1 MIIRRSTAHVRPGL
15 LDEFRA
21 FIEAGTVGFAALDGF
36 VSDEI
41 VVGPD
46 TLTYVSRWRDAAA
59 LAAYAGPRWRT
70 EPVVLEDEDQF
81 LVEPLVVRH
90 VELRR
95 AVPEDAPV
103 IADVWHAAWGDG
115 HRGLVPAALEAA
127 RTRDSFGPRAA
138 ARVPGTTVAVVDDPA
153 LDDPALDNPVLDGSA
168 VDSPAADGPA
178 VEGPAVDG
186 PAVEGG
192 AADRPAVDGMAE
204 LAESRI
210 VGFVTVRGEEL
221 EQLFVAATH
230 RGSGIAADLLSA
242 GEARIAAAGHPEAWL
257 AVVAGN
263 TRARRFYE
271 RAGWS
276 DGGPLDYQ
284 AETPEGPVPVSTRR
298 YLRRLR

>member
-1 MIIRRSTAHVRPGL
+1 MIIRRSTARVRPGL

-41 VVGPD
+41 VVRPAGSGPG

-70 EPVVLEDEDQF
+70 EPVVLEDEDRF
-81 LVEPLVVRH
+81 LVEPLAVRH

-95 AVPEDAPV
+95 AVPEDAPA

-127 RTRDSFGPRAA
+127 RTRDSFGPRAV
-138 ARVPGTTVAVVDDPA
+138 ARVPGTTVAVVD
-153 LDDPALDNPVLDGSA
+153 
-168 VDSPAADGPA
+168 GPA
-178 VEGPAVDG
+178 EP
-186 PAVEGG
+186 
-192 AADRPAVDGMAE
+192 
-204 LAESRI
+204 AESRV

-221 EQLFVAATH
+221 EQLFVAAPH
-230 RGSGIAADLLSA
+230 RGSGVAADLLSA

-284 AETPEGPVPVSTRR
+284 AETPLGPVPVATRR
-298 YLRRLR
+298 YVRHLP

>member
-36 VSDEI
+36 VSDQI
-41 VVGPD
+41 VVRQTSSGPD

-70 EPVVLEDEDQF
+70 EPVVLEDEDRF

-95 AVPEDAPV
+95 AVPEDAPA

-127 RTRDSFGPRAA
+127 RTRESFGPRAA
-138 ARVPGTTVAVVDDPA
+138 ARVPGTTVAVVAD
-153 LDDPALDNPVLDGSA
+153 PVLDTTAESPKVDGQA
-168 VDSPAADGPA
+168 VA
-178 VEGPAVDG
+178 GPAVDG
-186 PAVEGG
+186 PAMDG
-192 AADRPAVDGMAE
+192 PAE
-204 LAESRI
+204 PAESRI

-230 RGSGIAADLLSA
+230 RGSGIAAELLSA

-263 TRARRFYE
+263 IRARRFYE

-284 AETPEGPVPVSTRR
+284 AETPQGPVPVATRR